1 MWGNDQNQ
9 NQNQNQY
16 QSRFLSRLSGM
27 EGTTR
32 SDYVTPFKGV
42 TQIKDCKLGHNRNGR
57 EFVAVEF
64 IILSS
69 DTPSTHVGDIRTWM
83 MMTDK
88 DPTGPSLISFFQILL
103 DIRRNQ
109 LTDPMIKSF
118 LTDKPSP
125 LIGMP
130 VRIHARNKVL
140 TNGSDFTIL
149 DFHNLKTL
157 PDIVGLLDFCP
168 PLKTREEV
176 LSQFNSAVP
185 F

>member
-1 MWGNDQNQ
+1 MWGNDNNQ
-9 NQNQNQY
+9 NQNHQQY

-42 TQIKDCKLGHNRNGR
+42 TQVRDCKLGHNRNGR

-69 DTPSTHVGDIRTWM
+69 DTPTTSVGDIRTWM

-103 DIRRNQ
+103 DIRRSE

-149 DFHNLKTL
+149 DFHNLKKL
-157 PDIVGLLDFCP
+157 PEGTELLEFCP
-168 PLKTREEV
+168 PLKNREEV
-176 LSQFNSAVP
+176 LSQFNSPVP